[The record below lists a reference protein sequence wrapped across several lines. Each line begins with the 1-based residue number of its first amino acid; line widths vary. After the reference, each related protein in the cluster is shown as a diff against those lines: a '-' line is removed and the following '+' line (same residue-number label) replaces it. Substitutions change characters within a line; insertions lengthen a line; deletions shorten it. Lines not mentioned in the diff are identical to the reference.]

1 MGTLLLSCSMDK
13 TIKVWDLQG
22 NCIKTMTE
30 HTRYVNCMA
39 VNSDSTV
46 FCSGSNDRTIL
57 IWDLT
62 NALTLDSHLTGV
74 RSILFTLASSSTE
87 IPLEFICPIT
97 HEIMKDPVIAE
108 GKLQLQRTL
117 DFPKSRFFERFRTR
131 YSDQNHD
138 VPSKNSKVANFFS
151 KKREKFNSFLKNRV
165 FTVLQIKKPKNQ

>member
-13 TIKVWDLQG
+13 TIKIWDLQG

-62 NALTLDSHLTGV
+62 NTLTLDSHLTGV
-74 RSILFTLASSSTE
+74 RSILFNLASSRTE
-87 IPLEFICPIT
+87 VPLDFVCPIT
-97 HEIMKDPVIAE
+97 HEIMKDPILAE
-108 GKLQLQRTL
+108 GIQIYQKEPQ
-117 DFPKSRFFERFRTR
+117 KMK
-131 YSDQNHD
+131 
-138 VPSKNSKVANFFS
+138 PSKTKNKLINLINFPFY
-151 KKREKFNSFLKNRV
+151 RWIL
-165 FTVLQIKKPKNQ
+165 L

>member
-62 NALTLDSHLTGV
+62 NSLTIDSHLTGV
-74 RSILFTLASSSTE
+74 RSILFNLASSRTE

-97 HEIMKDPVIAE
+97 HEIMKDPVVAE
-108 GKLQLQRTL
+108 GKS
-117 DFPKSRFFERFRTR
+117 KSILYKHTI
-131 YSDQNHD
+131 
-138 VPSKNSKVANFFS
+138 V
-151 KKREKFNSFLKNRV
+151 
-165 FTVLQIKKPKNQ
+165 

>member
-1 MGTLLLSCSMDK
+1 MEAKTQIFAQYIKRFNVMGTLLLSCSMDK
-13 TIKVWDLQG
+13 TIKVWDLHG

-62 NALTLDSHLTGV
+62 NTLSLDSHLTGV
-74 RSILFTLASSSTE
+74 RSILFNLASSQTE
-87 IPLEFICPIT
+87 VPLEFICPIT

-108 GKLQLQRTL
+108 GMISTDYHAKRICHLTEMKATSFILTVFAHL
-117 DFPKSRFFERFRTR
+117 M
-131 YSDQNHD
+131 
-138 VPSKNSKVANFFS
+138 
-151 KKREKFNSFLKNRV
+151 KKKISL
-165 FTVLQIKKPKNQ
+165 

>member
-13 TIKVWDLQG
+13 TIKGKWKNQIKRNVKFIFLMFLFKVWDLHG

-62 NALTLDSHLTGV
+62 NTLSLDSHLTGV
-74 RSILFTLASSSTE
+74 RSILFNLASSRTE
-87 IPLEFICPIT
+87 VPLEFICPIT

-108 GKLQLQRTL
+108 GIGCRLT
-117 DFPKSRFFERFRTR
+117 
-131 YSDQNHD
+131 
-138 VPSKNSKVANFFS
+138 
-151 KKREKFNSFLKNRV
+151 
-165 FTVLQIKKPKNQ
+165 